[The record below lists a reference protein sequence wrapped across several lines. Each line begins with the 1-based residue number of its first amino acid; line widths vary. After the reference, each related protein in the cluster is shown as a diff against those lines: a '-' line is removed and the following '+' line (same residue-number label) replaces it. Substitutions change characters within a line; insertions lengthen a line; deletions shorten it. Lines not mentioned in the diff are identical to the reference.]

1 MLKYNAELQ
10 TELVTAINNFC
21 LANAPALAQNQ
32 LAEEIVSTYSIYYG
46 CDVLAITNEQ
56 FINRIKYRLYDR
68 VEKFKKLNA
77 DGVYLLSKI
86 KSGNREA
93 NTTSSGANE
102 LQPLNA
108 SITEITSPTSKSKGV
123 TNGSETWSEI
133 SPYEEREN
141 LKLIF
146 KETLSDLLKEVIM
159 PMFDFYSKIY

>member
-1 MLKYNAELQ
+1 MLKYDAELQ
-10 TELVTAINNFC
+10 TELKSYINNFC
-21 LANAPALAQNQ
+21 LGNAPSLVQSQ
-32 LAEEIVSTYSIYYG
+32 LVGKIIDTYSIYYG
-46 CDVLAITNEQ
+46 CNVLALTNEQ

-77 DGVYLLSKI
+77 DGVYLISNN
-86 KSGNREA
+86 KSGTREA

-108 SITEITSPTSKSKGV
+108 SITEINSPTSKSKGV
-123 TNGSETWSEI
+123 TNGEENWSEI

-159 PMFDFYSKIY
+159 PMFDFYSKIH